1 MNHLSRGPEA
11 GLKYD
16 LKLGN
21 RQLEIEDA
29 PGKLVLN
36 KERNVSI
43 CHQGLVL
50 SITSTFSD
58 SNL

>member
-29 PGKLVLN
+29 PRKASIKQ
-36 KERNVSI
+36 KEK
-43 CHQGLVL
+43 C
-50 SITSTFSD
+50 
-58 SNL
+58 